1 MMMTMTATRTSNEL
15 NVAIPIEPMPCPR
28 PRVRVLRAKNSSKS
42 FASAYYPKA
51 YVKWKEKFAEKFAEL
66 FGKASA
72 HFSRPVEVHI
82 VFVCTKPK
90 TTKLLTPKGDIDNYL
105 KSALDALTDAGVW
118 DDDKIVS
125 DAHASKRFTR
135 PGEEACIY
143 ISIGET

>member
-1 MMMTMTATRTSNEL
+1 MMTMTATRTSNEL

>member
-15 NVAIPIEPMPCPR
+15 NVAIPKEPMPCPR

-51 YVKWKEKFAEKFAEL
+51 YVKWKEKFAEL